1 VKFRALFKSWSSILS
16 LWKKKKQSLKSST
29 TSTTLSPGDVVGI
42 CIGHS
47 RSEEQG
53 AWSVGG
59 VSEWAFNV
67 RVGALLKRHLYDMG
81 IASIVYDA
89 YEGRSYGSSM
99 RWLSDRMHND
109 GVTLALELHF
119 NSASPT
125 AEGCE
130 MLYYHNSTS
139 GKKLAGCLQVEVVS
153 EYNSKNRG
161 IKALKRFSRGGG
173 FLVRTKCPAVVCEP
187 FFGSNYSEWNKHA
200 TSRNRLAQAYARGV
214 NNFLSK
220 VIA

>member
-1 VKFRALFKSWSSILS
+1 M
-16 LWKKKKQSLKSST
+16 
-29 TSTTLSPGDVVGI
+29 SPGDVVGI

-47 RSEEQG
+47 RAGEQG
-53 AWSVGG
+53 AWGVGG
-59 VSEWAFNV
+59 MSEWAFNV

-89 YEGRSYGSSM
+89 YEGGSYGSSM

-130 MLYYHNSTS
+130 MLYYHNSTQ
-139 GKKLAGCLQVEVVS
+139 GKRLATMLQREVIV
-153 EYNSKNRG
+153 EYNTKNRG
-161 IKALKRFSRGGG
+161 IKPMQRFSRGGG
-173 FLVRTKCPAVVCEP
+173 FLVNTKSPAV
-187 FFGSNYSEWNKHA
+187 
-200 TSRNRLAQAYARGV
+200 
-214 NNFLSK
+214 
-220 VIA
+220 I